1 MKFIKIILLIFFPLF
16 LVKTTSVYGQENLLP
31 QYASGQIIV
40 RYKKDA
46 IPAKIEKQASARE
59 LKAQSLLGKVQN
71 LVEDQKLKIS
81 GQETP
86 EEKLESIEEK
96 KAESGVIKA
105 KNVLEVQGVPES
117 SEFVLYET
125 DGRKS
130 VEEMIRIFKSLPEVA
145 HAEPNL
151 IFHATEVVPND
162 TYYPEMWNLKKIEM
176 EKAWGLTKGS
186 NDVVV
191 AVVDTG
197 VDYGHEDF
205 VGRTFIDGYD
215 FVTCEWISSFSGRC
229 IDGYTRE
236 RDTDPMDDAGH
247 GTHVAGTIG
256 AVTNNSL
263 GVSGI
268 NWNVRIMPI
277 KVLNHGG
284 DGMETDIV
292 DGIKYATDHG
302 ADIINLSLAGNYLCD
317 SESLY
322 QEAINYA
329 LNAGVTVIAAA
340 GNDNKDVAEYIPANC
355 PGVIAVA
362 ATGPND
368 ERASYSNYGELI
380 DLAAPGGSGCDSTA
394 LKCIRSTGFNK
405 NDPSV
410 LHHYYAFK
418 QGTSMACPHVVG
430 VAALM
435 KAVNHNLRPD
445 EIEALLK
452 NNTDS
457 FVNPPDQPIG
467 TGRLNAFKVLSA
479 IGGVGVCPAGERG
492 SLDCDMNGKINE
504 PDLNLLLSYWAPNG
518 PVPLIRPEYFNPDL
532 NNDQKVNQDD
542 LLIILNNW
550 IP

>member
-1 MKFIKIILLIFFPLF
+1 MKFKKIVLLIACLLF
-16 LVKTTSVYGQENLLP
+16 LAKTTSAYGQENVSP
-31 QYASGQIIV
+31 QYVSGQIIV

-46 IPAKIEKQASARE
+46 TPAKIGEQALARE
-59 LKAQSLLGKVQN
+59 LKARSLLGKVQN

-105 KNVLEVQGVPES
+105 KNVLEVQDAPES

-145 HAEPNL
+145 HVEPNL
-151 IFHATEVVPND
+151 VFHATEVVPND

-176 EKAWGLTKGS
+176 EKAWDLTEGS
-186 NDVVV
+186 NNVIV

-205 VGRTFIDGYD
+205 ASRMFVDGYD

-236 RDTDPMDDAGH
+236 RDADPMDDAGH

-268 NWNVRIMPI
+268 NWNVKIMPI

-292 DGIKYATDHG
+292 DGIKYATDRG
-302 ADIINLSLAGNYLCD
+302 ADIINLSLAGNYSCD
-317 SESLY
+317 SDSVY

-340 GNDNKDVAEYIPANC
+340 GNDNKDAAEYIPANC
-355 PGVIAVA
+355 NGVIAVA
-362 ATGPND
+362 ASGPDD
-368 ERASYSNYGELI
+368 ERASYSNYGELV
-380 DLAAPGGSGCDSTA
+380 DLAAPGGNNCDGTA
-394 LKCIRSTGFNK
+394 PKCIRSTGFNK

-410 LHHYYAFK
+410 LHHYYSFK
-418 QGTSMACPHVVG
+418 QGTSMACPHVAG

-452 NNTDS
+452 NNTDP

-467 TGRLNAFKVLSA
+467 TGRLNAFKALSA
-479 IGGVGVCPAGERG
+479 IGGVEFCPAGDEG
-492 SLDCDMNGKINE
+492 NLDCDINGRINE
-504 PDLNLLLSYWAPNG
+504 PDLNLLLDYWAPN
-518 PVPLIRPEYFNPDL
+518 VPIPQIPPEYHNPDL
-532 NNDQKVNQDD
+532 NNDQKVDQDD
-542 LLIILNNW
+542 LLILLNNW